1 MRNHLNDQVVNGVI
15 ALSISFQ
22 KNDKLKAAIFLRDKI
37 NKFVTEKDFILVD
50 LLITSLLQS
59 KVNKEIINAIMKIL
73 EPYKDKLPA
82 WKESI

>member
-15 ALSISFQ
+15 ALSISLQ
-22 KNDKLKAAIFLRDKI
+22 KNDKLIAATFLRDKI
-37 NKFVTEKDFILVD
+37 NKFVIEKDFILVD
-50 LLITSLLQS
+50 LLITFLLQS
-59 KVNKEIINAIMKIL
+59 KVDKEIINAIMKIL